1 MNPSRVVFG
10 TIVCALFATA
20 VAGCQ
25 VQASVKT
32 KTRYVEPNITQ
43 TDTADWTGQPINI
56 RIEGVGVSVNG
67 GVRVV
72 ADASVTKVT
81 ATARF
86 LAMAFEDEKSNAD
99 QSIVEAKAT
108 FQITNTPSGI
118 TVSCGHGGAH
128 GSSNAGESGC
138 ELAEI
143 RVPAGTA
150 QQKLNITV
158 AGGNGDVDVNLG
170 SATITNVGVNNNG
183 SGATTASIPSTVG
196 ANVSLVSNK
205 SGDITVT
212 LPSNWAAD
220 KVTLQADA
228 DKITNAF
235 ADLTTY
241 DGTTGRGAQGTGLA
255 DLKVTSKEFAGSTGN
270 IALR

>member
-43 TDTADWTGQPINI
+43 TDTADWAGQDINI
-56 RIEGVGVSVNG
+56 KIEGVGVSVNG

-99 QSIVEAKAT
+99 QSIVEAKGT
-108 FQITNTPSGI
+108 FTITNTASAI

-138 ELAEI
+138 ELVEI
-143 RVPAGTA
+143 RIPAGDA
-150 QQKLNITV
+150 QKGLAVTV
-158 AGGNGDVDVNLG
+158 AGGNGDVNVNLA
-170 SATITNVGVNNNG
+170 SATIKNVGVNNNG
-183 SGATTASIPSTVG
+183 SGSTDVQIPSTVG

-205 SGDITVT
+205 SGDINVS
-212 LPSNWAAD
+212 LPASWAAD
-220 KVTLQADA
+220 KVTLQADS
-228 DKITNAF
+228 DKIANAF
-235 ADLTTY
+235 SDLTKY
-241 DGTTGRGAQGTGLA
+241 DGTSGRGTAGTGLA
-255 DLKVTSKEFAGSTGN
+255 ALTVTSKEFAGSTGK
-270 IALR
+270 ITLK